1 MSLTRV
7 IVFAKAP
14 QPGAAKTRLIPALG
28 ADAAARLAERML
40 AATLRTAIDAQL
52 GPVELCMAPD
62 PGTPEWSTV
71 PLPVEI
77 ELSAQ
82 GAGDLGARLA
92 RAARRAIERGE
103 TVLLIGTDCVEMSAE
118 ILREAA
124 SAVAQVGAVIHCT
137 ADGGYAL
144 LGLTRFDAL
153 LFKEMPWST
162 AVVAAETLRRFERL
176 GWPVRI
182 GQTLHDVD
190 SPADLALLPPEFR

>member
-1 MSLTRV
+1 
-7 IVFAKAP
+7 
-14 QPGAAKTRLIPALG
+14 
-28 ADAAARLAERML
+28 
-40 AATLRTAIDAQL
+40 
-52 GPVELCMAPD
+52 
-62 PGTPEWSTV
+62 
-71 PLPVEI
+71 
-77 ELSAQ
+77 
-82 GAGDLGARLA
+82 
-92 RAARRAIERGE
+92 
-103 TVLLIGTDCVEMSAE
+103 MSAE

-124 SAVAQVGAVIHCT
+124 SAVAQVGAIIHCT

-162 AVVAAETLRRFERL
+162 AVVGAETLRRFERR